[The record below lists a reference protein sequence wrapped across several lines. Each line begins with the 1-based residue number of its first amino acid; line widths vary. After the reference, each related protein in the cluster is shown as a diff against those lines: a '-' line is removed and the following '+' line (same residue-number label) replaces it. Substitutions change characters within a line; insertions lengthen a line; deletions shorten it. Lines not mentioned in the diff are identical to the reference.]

1 MSSFASISLSG
12 NASVVYE
19 EIPNIT
25 TGSANLVIKGEH
37 KDSTLTATLD
47 LVSGDLAGVTLETT
61 IGPIKIFADLIG
73 DWQTVELPITD
84 SVTLLLDNSW
94 AHIKVDVMDNLE
106 VHIPLNISGG
116 PASIHTSFAGFDI
129 NWSNTGV
136 WDVSTSINNVDIK
149 VDNTDAIFISFDALD
164 SQIKYDY
171 IGRHQ
176 LSVSRDLDSG
186 TNLTVMLEHHGVSGS
201 AGVWVKAS
209 VKF

>member
-1 MSSFASISLSG
+1 M
-12 NASVVYE
+12 
-19 EIPNIT
+19 
-25 TGSANLVIKGEH
+25 
-37 KDSTLTATLD
+37 
-47 LVSGDLAGVTLETT
+47 
-61 IGPIKIFADLIG
+61 
-73 DWQTVELPITD
+73 
-84 SVTLLLDNSW
+84 
-94 AHIKVDVMDNLE
+94 
-106 VHIPLNISGG
+106 
-116 PASIHTSFAGFDI
+116 
-129 NWSNTGV
+129 